1 MQPWSASLSLLPW
14 PEPSQA
20 AATNPCGKGQV
31 PCPTTA
37 PLHRMPWHGGGNKL
51 LPSTQSCPSTASCA
65 ATTLGS
71 PVQPWQLCRNR
82 SCGARSSP
90 SSWGLLGAPQLTR
103 TLFWGWQAAAQPCP
117 ASAHCPP
124 TARRWG
130 RTPSQHAGG
139 SGGSRVLVTQR
150 TMREAPEAPRVAG
163 LLQRKREE
171 SVTHGTVP
179 GACSHPHAHCWH
191 GTPAHTH
198 PVTAHAA
205 PRTPTIAHTHT
216 LAQHTWC
223 RSHPPAGRA
232 HSAPLAHTLRHTHP
246 RLHAHEVPTGTH
258 PRGTHRHTP
267 PGTHPRARSCGRV

>member
-1 MQPWSASLSLLPW
+1 MVGGTCCSPPPKAAPPQPHALPPHWAPQSSHDSSAGTGAVGPG
-14 PEPSQA
+14 A
-20 AATNPCGKGQV
+20 AHP
-31 PCPTTA
+31 
-37 PLHRMPWHGGGNKL
+37 HGGRWE
-51 LPSTQSCPSTASCA
+51 P
-65 ATTLGS
+65 
-71 PVQPWQLCRNR
+71 
-82 SCGARSSP
+82 
-90 SSWGLLGAPQLTR
+90 PQLTR

-130 RTPSQHAGG
+130 RTPSRHAGG
-139 SGGSRVLVTQR
+139 GGGSQVLVTQR

-191 GTPAHTH
+191 GTPARTH

-216 LAQHTWC
+216 GTAHVVPLTPSCWQGTPGTARTHTQT
-223 RSHPPAGRA
+223 HTPPAAR
-232 HSAPLAHTLRHTHP
+232 
-246 RLHAHEVPTGTH
+246 

-267 PGTHPRARSCGRV
+267 TGYPQAHTPGHTPPRSQLWMGVGGHV